1 MLINGK
7 KILFITPEFYGY
19 HLEIIKTMKNSGAS
33 VDFFAEDITTLF
45 FRIMSKLSSGY
56 VQYAKGR
63 YLNKILNSIK
73 TDAYDIVLVI
83 RGSILTT
90 DSLEMLKKK
99 LPSAKFV
106 MYQWDS
112 NRQGYYKNKIKFFDV
127 VKTFDLYDAKQYDIE
142 YQSLFYT
149 QSYKD
154 ISTIK
159 KYIKYDLVFYGAYH
173 SDRLEVIKKVDKFCT
188 VNNLVFKHHLYI
200 TKLSLLKNFLMRYIK
215 FSDLKFLKTYKSG
228 NSDILNSYSKARC
241 VLDIELNI
249 QSGITMRTF
258 EALGS
263 GVKVATTN
271 SYIAKDPVYSPD
283 NICII
288 DRENPAIDL
297 NFLKVEFKSNP
308 VYEKYYIDNWLDNIM
323 GIYAK

>member
-1 MLINGK
+1 MSPKARVLLIA
-7 KILFITPEFYGY
+7 PEFYDY
-19 HLEIIKTMKNSGAS
+19 HKVIIKSIEGKSAK
-33 VDFFAEDITTLF
+33 VDFYPEDITTIF
-45 FRIMSKLSSGY
+45 FRVMRKLSSAY
-56 VQYAKGR
+56 VQYAKDR

-73 TDAYDIVLVI
+73 INAYDIVFVI
-83 RGSILTT
+83 RGGILTI
-90 DSLEMLKKK
+90 DSLEMLRVK
-99 LPSAKFV
+99 LPNAKFV

-112 NRQGYYKNKIKFFDV
+112 NRQSHYKEKIDFFDV
-127 VKTFDLYDAKQYDIE
+127 VKTFDLYDANQYDIE

-149 QSYKD
+149 QPYKD

-159 KYIKYDLVFYGAYH
+159 KNIKYDLVFYGAYH
-173 SDRLEVIKKVDKFCT
+173 SDRLEVVKKVDKFCT
-188 VNNLVFKHHLYI
+188 ANNLVFKHHLYI
-200 TKLSLLKNFLMRYIK
+200 TKLSLLKNFLTRYIK

-228 NSDILNSYSKARC
+228 NPEILNSYSKARC

-263 GVKVATTN
+263 GVKVVTTN
-271 SYIAKDPVYSPD
+271 SYIAKDPIYSPD

-288 DRENPAIDL
+288 DRKNPVIDL
-297 NFLKVEFKSNP
+297 DFLKVEFKGNP
-308 VYEKYYIDNWLDNIM
+308 IYEKYYIDNWLDNIM